1 MSNMDTRKTG
11 GGQTVS
17 YVQVRLESRTL
28 LPEQLVKLIEE
39 AVRDRRNVELRVEGH
54 GTTLAAR

>member
-1 MSNMDTRKTG
+1 MSNLDTRKTG

-28 LPEQLVKLIEE
+28 LPEQLCKLIEQVADGRE
-39 AVRDRRNVELRVEGH
+39 DVQLRVEDH
-54 GTTLAAR
+54 GTTLARR

>member
-39 AVRDRRNVELRVEGH
+39 AVRDRRNVELHVEGQ
-54 GTTLAAR
+54 GTTLAPR